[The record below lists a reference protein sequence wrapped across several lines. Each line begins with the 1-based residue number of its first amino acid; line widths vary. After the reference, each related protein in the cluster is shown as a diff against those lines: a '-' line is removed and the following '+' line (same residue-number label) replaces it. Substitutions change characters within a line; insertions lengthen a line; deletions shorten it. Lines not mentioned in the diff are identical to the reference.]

1 MGPYNFPAPGPSDE
15 LSEGAR
21 LMTQPA
27 TSKSSQTPVTASTT
41 ASPATRD
48 RLATDDGQITVAE
61 NGVQKIA
68 GKACREI
75 AGVHAMGTGGT
86 RAFGAFRERIP
97 GSSGPNVAQGVGV
110 EVGEKEAAIDL
121 DIVVEYGVSIAELGR
136 SIQRNV
142 KQSVER
148 MTGLRV
154 VYVNIA
160 VDDVYLPSTGDT
172 DTTTPARVS

>member
-1 MGPYNFPAPGPSDE
+1 M
-15 LSEGAR
+15 SEPTGSR
-21 LMTQPA
+21 TDQTQ
-27 TSKSSQTPVTASTT
+27 STASTK

-61 NGVQKIA
+61 GVVQKIA

-75 AGVHAMGTGGT
+75 AGVHSMGASGA
-86 RAFGAFRERIP
+86 RAFGALRERIP
-97 GSSGPNVAQGVGV
+97 GSSGPNVSQGVGV
-110 EVGEKEAAIDL
+110 EVGETEAAIDL
-121 DIVVEYGVSIAELGR
+121 DIVVEYGVAIAELGR

-154 VYVNIA
+154 VEVNVA
-160 VDDVYLPSTGDT
+160 VDDVYLPT
-172 DTTTPARVS
+172 DNDDQQPAPSRVA